1 MERENFESK
10 PKDVWK
16 TAAVLIGIL
25 IVLMIAGLGILF
37 ILGGRSG
44 KALTEA
50 KIEKME
56 LTAEA
61 PSEKEMKQA
70 AEIKISAD
78 GSIAKDEKKEE
89 NKEEKNNDAPDKPH
103 RYEIIS
109 GLCTWTQAEAA
120 CRSAGGYLATITS
133 EEEYARVLE
142 AVYASDRKVLW
153 LGAKR
158 GAANNF
164 EWINGEG
171 FSYASWL
178 SGEPNNENGNE
189 NYLVMFSVNGQWV
202 WADVPEDVSMYYT
215 DSQVG
220 YVCEYDE

>member
-1 MERENFESK
+1 MQDGNFEGKSR
-10 PKDVWK
+10 DVWK

-25 IVLMIAGLGILF
+25 IVLLLIGMGALF
-37 ILGGRSG
+37 IFGGGRG
-44 KALTEA
+44 KSLTQA
-50 KIEKME
+50 KME
-56 LTAEA
+56 KTELAAKA

-70 AEIKISAD
+70 AEIKITAAGSAV
-78 GSIAKDEKKEE
+78 KEEKASENEE
-89 NKEEKNNDAPDKPH
+89 NKAGSTQASPH

-109 GLCTWTQAEAA
+109 GLRTWSEAEAA

-133 EEEYARVLE
+133 EEEYGRVLE

-153 LGAKR
+153 LGARR
-158 GAANNF
+158 GASNNF
-164 EWINGEG
+164 EWTTGED

-178 SGEPNNENGNE
+178 SGEPNNEGGNE

-202 WADVPEDVSMYYT
+202 WADVPEDVSAYYT

-220 YVCEYDE
+220 YICEYDQ